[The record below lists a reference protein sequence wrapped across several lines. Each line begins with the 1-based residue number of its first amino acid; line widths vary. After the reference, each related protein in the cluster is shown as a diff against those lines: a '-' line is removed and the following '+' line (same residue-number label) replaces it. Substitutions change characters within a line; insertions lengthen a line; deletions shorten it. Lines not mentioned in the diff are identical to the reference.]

1 MLLCCTLLYSG
12 WRVRYGMSLL
22 ACLLACLRTAATYV
36 GTQVEAP
43 RMWTQ
48 GAEVLLERTFPD
60 AVFGD
65 LKDMGNNQ
73 LINLLSF
80 S

>member
-1 MLLCCTLLYSG
+1 
-12 WRVRYGMSLL
+12 
-22 ACLLACLRTAATYV
+22 
-36 GTQVEAP
+36 
-43 RMWTQ
+43 MWTQ

-73 LINLLSF
+73 LTFIIIHYD
-80 S
+80 

>member
-1 MLLCCTLLYSG
+1 MLHSTLL
-12 WRVRYGMSLL
+12 WLACTVRYVV

-73 LINLLSF
+73 LTFIIIHYD
-80 S
+80 

>member
-12 WRVRYGMSLL
+12 WRVRYGMS
-22 ACLLACLRTAATYV
+22 LLACLRTAATYV

-73 LINLLSF
+73 LTFIIIHYD
-80 S
+80 

>member
-1 MLLCCTLLYSG
+1 
-12 WRVRYGMSLL
+12 
-22 ACLLACLRTAATYV
+22 
-36 GTQVEAP
+36 
-43 RMWTQ
+43 MWTQ

-73 LINLLSF
+73 LINLESF
-80 S
+80 HSPNYD

>member
-1 MLLCCTLLYSG
+1 
-12 WRVRYGMSLL
+12 
-22 ACLLACLRTAATYV
+22 
-36 GTQVEAP
+36 
-43 RMWTQ
+43 MWTQ